1 MKTLDELA
9 PPMQPVYGGIC
20 QGRGWTELGGLS
32 LQGGGGV
39 CEPLEVN

>member
-9 PPMQPVYGGIC
+9 PPMQPVYGGMC
-20 QGRGWTELGGLS
+20 QGRGWTELGLS
-32 LQGGGGV
+32 LPGGGGV